1 VVATGTDPTEPAPP
15 AGAGVPAAATDG
27 GTAAGDADTAAATD
41 GGTVVDTTG
50 HASGGGLL
58 GVGFRSLLKR
68 EILRFVRRPRNTFAP
83 PAITNV
89 LYFAVFGVILGD
101 RISTVAGIEYL
112 LFILPGLVV
121 LGAIGNAFENSSFS
135 IFHGRWNEYI
145 HETLTSPLSYSS
157 MVLAY
162 ILAAALRGII
172 VGLIIVGIGLL
183 FTSVPIEKPLY
194 LAAFMLVV
202 PLLFASLGV
211 IGGLVAEDFDDLT
224 VMNQFILRPLVFF
237 GAVFYPLGS
246 LDPLYQTLSL
256 LNPMVYMVNGVRY
269 GFLGFQEVDPLASLA
284 VLSGLTGVVA
294 LLDVWLFRRGYGLI
308 D

>member
-1 VVATGTDPTEPAPP
+1 MSGSTERDRGTESRTG
-15 AGAGVPAAATDG
+15 GV
-27 GTAAGDADTAAATD
+27 
-41 GGTVVDTTG
+41 
-50 HASGGGLL
+50 L

-68 EILRFVRRPRNTFAP
+68 EILRFVRRPRNTLAP

-89 LYFAVFGVILGD
+89 LYFAVFGVILGS
-101 RISTVAGIEYL
+101 RIEGIDGIPYIR
-112 LFILPGLVV
+112 FILPGLVV
-121 LGAIGNAFENSSFS
+121 LGAISNAFENSSFS

-162 ILAAALRGII
+162 VLAAALRGLV
-172 VGLIIVGIGLL
+172 VGLIIVAIGLL
-183 FTSVPIEKPLY
+183 FTSVPIEQPFY

-202 PLLFASLGV
+202 PTLFASLGV

-237 GAVFYPLGS
+237 GAVFYS
-246 LDPLYQTLSL
+246 LDILPPLYRTLSL
-256 LNPMVYMVNGVRY
+256 LNPMVYMVSGVRY
-269 GFLGFQEVDPLASLA
+269 GFLGYREVDPLASLS
-284 VLSGLTGVVA
+284 VLCGLTLAVV
-294 LLDVWLFRRGYGLI
+294 LFDVYLFQRGYGLV

>member
-1 VVATGTDPTEPAPP
+1 MSTSVF
-15 AGAGVPAAATDG
+15 
-27 GTAAGDADTAAATD
+27 
-41 GGTVVDTTG
+41 
-50 HASGGGLL
+50 

-68 EILRFVRRPRNTFAP
+68 EILRFVRRPRNTFLP

-89 LYFAVFGVILGD
+89 LYFAVFGVILGQ
-101 RISTVAGIEYL
+101 RIDDIAGFDYL

-162 ILAAALRGII
+162 IFAAALRGII
-172 VGLIIVGIGLL
+172 VGLIIVAIGLV
-183 FTSVPIEKPLY
+183 FTSVPVRQPFFLV
-194 LAAFMLVV
+194 AFMVVV

-237 GAVFYPLGS
+237 GAVFYS
-246 LDPLYQTLSL
+246 LDVLPGVYQTLSL

-269 GFLGFQEVDPLASLA
+269 GFLGFEEVDPVLSLG
-284 VLSGLTGVVA
+284 VLSGLTAGVI
-294 LLDVWLFRRGYGLI
+294 LLDIYLFKKGYGLI